1 MTSQCLMIAANTIAI
16 SGTANM
22 STFCPP
28 PGVTEDTIV
37 AKEVSKVKL
46 VV

>member
-1 MTSQCLMIAANTIAI
+1 MPDDRSQYDRDFRHGQHVHILPP
-16 SGTANM
+16 
-22 STFCPP
+22 PP